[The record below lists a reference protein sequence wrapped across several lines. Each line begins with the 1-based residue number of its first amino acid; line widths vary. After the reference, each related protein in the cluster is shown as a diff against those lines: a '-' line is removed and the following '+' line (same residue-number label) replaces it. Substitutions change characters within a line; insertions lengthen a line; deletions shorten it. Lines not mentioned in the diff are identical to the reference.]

1 MAVDQHG
8 HQPRVR
14 PEPSPPEQ
22 PRPGLLDHLTSTS
35 LDEDYAHVSRSG
47 ATARESRSAPPGRPG
62 RATLAALAAF
72 GVLVTTAAVQTSRN
86 ADASATS
93 REALVAQAN
102 AGKAE
107 LARRRTQVLGLQRDI
122 SRLEAAGLEDTS
134 RGRALQQRLTRLGVL
149 SGGRAAEGPGIQVL
163 VDDAPDA
170 PSFRQQVQAPDLQ
183 KLVNALWLVGAEAVA
198 VNGQRVTSLTSIRD
212 AAGAITVNFVSL
224 RRPYTVSAIGDP
236 TTMAGRLLDTAGGQT
251 WVTLQ
256 STFGL
261 AFDVRTTDDLVLP
274 AARRLDL
281 RVARQPRGRR

>member
-1 MAVDQHG
+1 MVVDQHG
-8 HQPRVR
+8 RVR
-14 PEPSPPEQ
+14 QARPASSPPEQ
-22 PRPGLLDHLTSTS
+22 ARLGLLDHLTSTS
-35 LDEDYAHVSRSG
+35 LDEDYAHVSQRRS
-47 ATARESRSAPPGRPG
+47 TAGESRSALGRPG

-72 GVLVTTAAVQTSRN
+72 GVLVTTAAVQTSRD

-93 REALVAQAN
+93 REALVTQAN

-107 LARRRTQVLGLQRDI
+107 LARRRTQVQGLQRDI
-122 SRLEAAGLEDTS
+122 AGLEAAGLEDTS
-134 RGRALQQRLTRLGVL
+134 RGRALQQRLTRLAVL
-149 SGGRAAEGPGIQVL
+149 SGSRAVEGPGIQVL

-183 KLVNALWLVGAEAVA
+183 KLVNALWLVGAEAVS

-236 TTMAGRLLDTAGGQT
+236 TTMGGRLLDTAGGQT

-256 STFGL
+256 STFGM
-261 AFDVRTTDDLVLP
+261 AFDVRTTTGMVLP
-274 AARRLDL
+274 AARRLEL
-281 RVARQPRGRR
+281 RAARGPGGRR

>member
-1 MAVDQHG
+1 MAVDQ
-8 HQPRVR
+8 RR
-14 PEPSPPEQ
+14 PEQAARPVPDAPPQ
-22 PRPGLLDHLTSTS
+22 AVRGLLEHLTSTS
-35 LDEDYAHVSRSG
+35 LDEDYAHVSRRR
-47 ATARESRSAPPGRPG
+47 AAAADAQPSRPDRPG
-62 RATLAALAAF
+62 RATAVLAVF
-72 GVLVTTAAVQTSRN
+72 GVLVATAAVQTSRD

-93 REALVAQAN
+93 REALVDQAN
-102 AGKAE
+102 ARKTQ
-107 LARRRTQVLGLQRDI
+107 LAQRRTRVQALQSEI
-122 SRLEAAGLEDTS
+122 AALEASGLEATTD
-134 RGRALQQRLTRLGVL
+134 GRAAQQQLTRLGVL
-149 SGGRAAEGPGIQVL
+149 AGSRPTEGAGIRVL

-224 RRPYTVSAIGDP
+224 RRPYTVAAIGNP
-236 TTMAGRLLDTAGGQT
+236 TTMGGRLLDSAGGQT

-261 AFDVRTTDDLVLP
+261 GFEVETVESMVLP

-281 RVARQPRGRR
+281 RAARAPGGRR